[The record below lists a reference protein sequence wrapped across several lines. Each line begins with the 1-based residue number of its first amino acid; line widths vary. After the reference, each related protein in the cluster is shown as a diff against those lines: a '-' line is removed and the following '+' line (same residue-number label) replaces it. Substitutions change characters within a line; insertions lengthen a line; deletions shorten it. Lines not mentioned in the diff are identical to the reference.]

1 MPKDNRKTH
10 SLICLTVILTI
21 LISFFLWQKS
31 SFTKLDKEMN
41 SQMQRANESTQ
52 SLNRLYSET
61 FSQNRELKQKIEESE
76 QTIKK
81 LKFEISDLKQQK

>member
-1 MPKDNRKTH
+1 MSKDNRKTH

-31 SFTKLDKEMN
+31 NFTKLDQEMN

-52 SLNRLYSET
+52 SLNKLYSET

>member
-1 MPKDNRKTH
+1 MSKDSRKTH

-31 SFTKLDKEMN
+31 SFTKLDQEMN